1 MPPQDRITHTTEP
14 EVHIDSN
21 HPYSDIQDTQALLT
35 LQHGRSQV
43 PGDTATRYLPA
54 MHLTQSETRPHD
66 LAIRGKSG
74 HESIVAAINPA
85 PGENLSDLIKRLHP
99 DLSSAQVDREVRHVL
114 QYNKAY
120 GHDLGNGAHLDPTKS
135 VYLTSIKYFD
145 ENGRVNKVESP
156 TGKLTE
162 IGYDSKGVAGYRITS
177 PNGTIEEQA
186 SKDAAGKWT
195 MILANGHAQ
204 GISHVIVDPE
214 GNLVAIDQAGNK
226 LSHLTRGD
234 DVYMQYHDDKPQSA
248 ATTRDGRLVSK
259 ERFEYTDGKVRQYA
273 VYGDYP
279 NKEILVSE
287 QSETT
292 EGNLSD
298 GCIEVSNGH
307 AEKIVSVAVR
317 TAANMTK
324 ATNGRTGYCAAGV
337 YQSLVDAGVG
347 DFPAGN
353 ATEMGAMMS
362 RSGKFQKVSLSQ
374 VQKGDVIVRNW
385 NPTVIAQHNG
395 QNWGDI
401 VIVCGKNEQGQLIG
415 ANDHQDVIP
424 EDGGRYTNSY
434 ALRAIQS

>member
-1 MPPQDRITHTTEP
+1 
-14 EVHIDSN
+14 
-21 HPYSDIQDTQALLT
+21 
-35 LQHGRSQV
+35 
-43 PGDTATRYLPA
+43 
-54 MHLTQSETRPHD
+54 MHLTQSETRPRD
-66 LAIRGKSG
+66 LVIHGKNG
-74 HESIVAAINPA
+74 HESFVAAINPA
-85 PGENLSDLIKRLHP
+85 PGESLSELMKRLHP
-99 DLSSAQVDREVRHVL
+99 DLSSRDVDREVQHML
-114 QYNKAY
+114 QYNKAF
-120 GHDLGNGAHLDPTKS
+120 GHDLGDGAHLDPTKS
-135 VYLTSIKYFD
+135 VYLTSIKHLD
-145 ENGRVNKVESP
+145 ENGRVNKIESS
-156 TGKLTE
+156 TGKVTE
-162 IGYDSKGVAGYRITS
+162 IAYDSKGVAGYRITS

-186 SKDAAGKWT
+186 SKDSAGKWT
-195 MILANGHAQ
+195 MILANGQ
-204 GISHVIVDPE
+204 TQRISGVQVDQN
-214 GNLVAIDQAGNK
+214 GNLISIDQSGNK

-234 DVYMQYHDDKPQSA
+234 DVYTQYYDGKPQSA
-248 ATTRDGRLVSK
+248 ATTRDGRLISK
-259 ERFEYTDGKVRQYA
+259 ERFEYTDGKIRQYA
-273 VYGDYP
+273 FYGDYP

-292 EGNLSD
+292 GGNLGG
-298 GCIEVSNGH
+298 GCIDDSNAH

-317 TAANMTK
+317 TAASMTK

-353 ATEMGAMMS
+353 ATEMGEMMS
-362 RSGKFQKVSLSQ
+362 RSGKFERVPLSQ

-434 ALRAIQS
+434 ALRAVQSSVS